1 MSKTNRDRNRNYA
14 FDEEDEDY
22 KFRKETKKR
31 RKKNRR
37 FVDQSLKD
45 IVRTNGEF
53 DESELD
59 EEMFFLEED
68 Y

>member
-1 MSKTNRDRNRNYA
+1 MSKTNRDRNRNHA

-45 IVRTNGEF
+45 IVRSNGDF
-53 DESELD
+53 DESDLD

>member
-37 FVDQSLKD
+37 FVDRSLKD